1 MFQFK
6 KCLLLAALA
15 VASLSAVSTAG
26 ATSVT
31 VGPTSPTNI
40 TGTSGVTLLAF
51 HNASKTWSCTSS
63 STTGTAASNASGLLV
78 SSNVKLDFS
87 GCSFV
92 GGLGLTI
99 ACSST
104 ANISATAATAAG
116 NTPGAITS
124 ISCHIFVTSST
135 SCRVMVNGSMGMT
148 FNDPAAGLGARIT
161 TDVDHQSLTATSS
174 TCTLLPNDGSV
185 RFSASTPGTSSV
197 YTLTPTN
204 LTVSATP

>member
-6 KCLLLAALA
+6 KCLLFAALA

-40 TGTSGVTLLAF
+40 TGTSPTTLLTF
-51 HNASKTWSCTSS
+51 HNASKTWSCTSA

-78 SSNVKLDFS
+78 SSNVKLSFT
-87 GCSFV
+87 GCSV
-92 GGLGLTI
+92 AGIGLTV

-104 ANISATAATAAG
+104 AKISATAATAGG

-124 ISCHIFVTSST
+124 ISCHMFVTAST
-135 SCRVMVNGSMGMT
+135 TCRVMITGSLGLT
-148 FNDPAAGLGARIT
+148 FNDPAAGSGAKIT
-161 TDVDHQSLTATSS
+161 TDINHINLTASS
-174 TCTLLPNDGSV
+174 ATCTAVLPNDTSV
-185 RFSASTPGTSSV
+185 RFSASPAGTSAV
-197 YTLTPTN
+197 YTLSPTN